1 MKGILKNMNAAGLR
15 LGIRSS
21 AAIATLCLGV
31 GATAVPVLA
40 VPGVD
45 GAASTSILAQDT
57 AGQSD
62 PALKQQVK
70 DDETF
75 APRGQKHAFTR
86 GHADLGVRLDK
97 ESGGGLTMMLRDDAQ
112 EKPVWRHLEDVVF
125 VAGNNSKQEL
135 PEGSD
140 YDFTGAHAGQKVFV
154 LPQTEK
160 QGVPWLGWNTQSPAL
175 VKDVQKGV
183 TMQLLGHQGP
193 GQLTMFLQ
201 AGGFAKPQKIF
212 STGEPMPQGMWVDSN
227 THAHA
232 NWTFTE
238 PGVHRVALGIT
249 AKTNEGKEIKGTKI
263 VTFAVGVDPQEA
275 FGSGWEGSVPSADAS
290 SGSVSSGQQGG
301 NSSANGEA
309 ADNKS
314 AESDGSN
321 TMKWVLIGVV
331 AVVALMAVVG
341 FMLMR
346 SGRSTRREAEEQLR
360 ELRERRQ
367 QREARERRENRSAR
381 DAHSAR
387 EDKRGD
393 K

>member
-1 MKGILKNMNAAGLR
+1 MNAAGSR

-21 AAIATLCLGV
+21 AAIATLCLGLGTTV
-31 GATAVPVLA
+31 VPAVA
-40 VPGVD
+40 APGVD
-45 GAASTSILAQDT
+45 GVASTQILAQDT

-62 PALKQQVK
+62 PALKQRVK
-70 DDETF
+70 DDEKF
-75 APRGQKHAFTR
+75 APRGQKHAFTK

-97 ESGGGLTMMLRDDAQ
+97 ESGGGLTMMLRDDAE

-125 VAGNNSKQEL
+125 VAGNNSKQQL

-193 GQLTMFLQ
+193 GQMTMFLQ

-212 STGEPMPQGMWVDSN
+212 SSGEPMPQGMWVDSN

-232 NWTFTE
+232 NWIFTE

-275 FGSGWEGSVPSADAS
+275 FGSGWEGSVPSASSDAAS
-290 SGSVSSGQQGG
+290 TSASGG
-301 NSSANGEA
+301 NQGSDSSANGEST
-309 ADNKS
+309 DNKS
-314 AESDGSN
+314 ADSKDSN
-321 TMKWVLIGVV
+321 MTKWILLGVIAVV
-331 AVVALMAVVG
+331 AVMAIGG
-341 FMLMR
+341 FLLMR
-346 SGRSTRREAEEQLR
+346 SGRSTRRQAEEQLR

-387 EDKRGD
+387 DDERGD
-393 K
+393 N